1 MRSPYVTI
9 TAPRT
14 RTETKGDQI
23 EELQRLKREV
33 EKAREDRRGLEDK
46 IASLKSVLEKAESAI
61 TALRSK
67 SKNLDESLAKALQM
81 ASLRQSQLR
90 KLQTGVLRF
99 KLSAERLVSSEK
111 EMKDLAAATLI
122 TDGPENDSA
131 LGVKTTDGDGPKS

>member
-1 MRSPYVTI
+1 M
-9 TAPRT
+9 
-14 RTETKGDQI
+14 TETKGDQI

-61 TALRSK
+61 TALHGK
-67 SKNLDESLAKALQM
+67 SKKLDESLAKALRM

-99 KLSAERLVSSEK
+99 KLSAERLMSSER
-111 EMKDLAAATLI
+111 EMKDLAAAATLI
-122 TDGPENDSA
+122 TDGPENYDSEE
-131 LGVKTTDGDGPKS
+131 LQVKTTDGDGPKS

>member
-1 MRSPYVTI
+1 MTD
-9 TAPRT
+9 
-14 RTETKGDQI
+14 TKGDQI

-61 TALRSK
+61 TALRGK
-67 SKNLDESLAKALQM
+67 SQKLDGSLAKALRM

-99 KLSAERLVSSEK
+99 KLSAERLVSSER

-122 TDGPENDSA
+122 TDSPQNDDSE
-131 LGVKTTDGDGPKS
+131 LQVKTTTDGDHGPKS